1 MKEMLLYTGCTTP
14 VRISEYEAAT
24 KAVLEEL
31 GVMLIDI
38 EDANCCGAQ
47 FIESY
52 NVMAHAAM
60 SARILALAE
69 KRGLDLLAICG
80 ACSGSL
86 KMTKNFLDSNEE
98 AKAEINSILAEEGLE
113 YRGNVRVKHLLQ
125 VFREDIGFEA
135 IERKI
140 VNPYSGVGIASHY
153 GCHVT
158 RPEEIVQVD
167 DAENPIILDRIAEI
181 AGATPIE
188 YSGKA
193 RCCGG
198 PLLAMDQD
206 ASESIGR
213 EKIENMKS
221 AGAEGLITACAFC
234 TIQLTQVQFGGTVDR
249 AEAIPVMTLPQFLG
263 SALNIDSDRL
273 GLHLNKISP
282 DRILASQKGGRL

>member
-24 KAVLEEL
+24 KAVLEHL
-31 GVMLIDI
+31 GLALIDM

-52 NVMAHAAM
+52 SIMAHAAM
-60 SARILALAE
+60 SARILALADM
-69 KRGLDLLAICG
+69 KGLDVLAICG

-86 KMTKNFLDSNEE
+86 KMTKHLLDTNET
-98 AKAEINSILAEEGLE
+98 AKVEVNSLLAEEGLE
-113 YRGNVRVKHLLQ
+113 YTGNSCVKHLLQ
-125 VFREDIGFEA
+125 VFKEDIGFLE
-135 IERKI
+135 IERSI
-140 VNPYSGVGIASHY
+140 VNPYSEIGIASHY

-158 RPEEIVQVD
+158 RPQEIVQVD
-167 DAENPIILDRIAEI
+167 DSENPTILDRIVEI

-188 YSGKA
+188 YSGKT

-198 PLLAMDQD
+198 PLLAMDQN
-206 ASESIGR
+206 ASEAIGR
-213 EKIENMKS
+213 EKIENMKI

-234 TIQLTQVQFGGTVDR
+234 TIQLTQVQFGVGVDR
-249 AEAIPVMTLPQFLG
+249 AEAIPVITLPQFLG
-263 SALNIDSDRL
+263 SAMDIDSDRL
-273 GLHLNKISP
+273 GLHLNRISA